1 MKSKTNKGLKI
12 ICLNRKASFNY
23 FFNEI
28 LEAGIVLK
36 GSEIKSIRK
45 GKVNISDSYAV
56 DKGGE
61 IVLINSHI
69 SSYKE
74 SSYNDHYPTNDRKLL
89 LNKREVNKLIGKIN
103 REGFTIVPTKM
114 YFKRGKVKVE
124 IAVAKGKKQ
133 YDKRQVKKQRDWN
146 REKSRYF
153 RKTSWFKMIFL
164 GLGSN
169 LPSKYGDRFTNIN
182 LAISSLEGYG
192 IKVIKKSSFYETP
205 SYPNKENPKF
215 INAVILVET
224 ILPPID
230 LMSVLI
236 FIEEKLERKRGK
248 KNDPR
253 TCDIDIIDYNS
264 QILNLRYNNLDLT
277 VPHKELTLRNF
288 ILFPLQEISP
298 TWEHPK
304 TKEIISVL
312 LQKLNDEDK
321 NSILKIV
328 KNW

>member
-1 MKSKTNKGLKI
+1 
-12 ICLNRKASFNY
+12 
-23 FFNEI
+23 
-28 LEAGIVLK
+28 
-36 GSEIKSIRK
+36 
-45 GKVNISDSYAV
+45 
-56 DKGGE
+56 
-61 IVLINSHI
+61 
-69 SSYKE
+69 
-74 SSYNDHYPTNDRKLL
+74 
-89 LNKREVNKLIGKIN
+89 
-103 REGFTIVPTKM
+103 
-114 YFKRGKVKVE
+114 
-124 IAVAKGKKQ
+124 
-133 YDKRQVKKQRDWN
+133 
-146 REKSRYF
+146 
-153 RKTSWFKMIFL
+153 MIFL

-169 LPSKYGDRFTNIN
+169 LASKYGDRFTNIN
-182 LAISSLEGYG
+182 LAISFLEGYG

-205 SYPNKENPKF
+205 SYPNRENPKF

-328 KNW
+328 KN

>member
-1 MKSKTNKGLKI
+1 
-12 ICLNRKASFNY
+12 
-23 FFNEI
+23 
-28 LEAGIVLK
+28 
-36 GSEIKSIRK
+36 
-45 GKVNISDSYAV
+45 
-56 DKGGE
+56 
-61 IVLINSHI
+61 
-69 SSYKE
+69 
-74 SSYNDHYPTNDRKLL
+74 
-89 LNKREVNKLIGKIN
+89 
-103 REGFTIVPTKM
+103 
-114 YFKRGKVKVE
+114 
-124 IAVAKGKKQ
+124 
-133 YDKRQVKKQRDWN
+133 
-146 REKSRYF
+146 
-153 RKTSWFKMIFL
+153 MIFL

-264 QILNLRYNNLDLT
+264 QIFNLRYNNLDLT
-277 VPHKELTLRNF
+277 VPHKKLTTRNF

-298 TWEHPK
+298 KWKHPK

-312 LQKLNDEDK
+312 LQKLSEEDK
-321 NSILKIV
+321 NSILKID
-328 KNW
+328 KN

>member
-1 MKSKTNKGLKI
+1 
-12 ICLNRKASFNY
+12 
-23 FFNEI
+23 
-28 LEAGIVLK
+28 
-36 GSEIKSIRK
+36 
-45 GKVNISDSYAV
+45 
-56 DKGGE
+56 
-61 IVLINSHI
+61 
-69 SSYKE
+69 
-74 SSYNDHYPTNDRKLL
+74 
-89 LNKREVNKLIGKIN
+89 
-103 REGFTIVPTKM
+103 
-114 YFKRGKVKVE
+114 
-124 IAVAKGKKQ
+124 
-133 YDKRQVKKQRDWN
+133 
-146 REKSRYF
+146 
-153 RKTSWFKMIFL
+153 MIFL

-182 LAISSLEGYG
+182 LAISFLEGYG

-264 QILNLRYNNLDLT
+264 EILNLRYNNLELT
-277 VPHKELTLRNF
+277 VPHKELTSRNF

-298 TWEHPK
+298 TWKHPK

-328 KNW
+328 KN